1 MKMKFKLYLLSCVF
15 FVLLNNSCNR
25 SPETQISVHYLGH
38 SSFIIQ
44 FENELTVLTDFGTS
58 NSYGLESPIYEF
70 GDFVPSVVTYSHVD
84 HIDHYGRKIP
94 SEVVNI
100 LSNCDSL
107 TIKNLKII
115 PIRTSELDLEKPDN
129 TSFLF
134 EYKGVKILHLADA
147 QANIKNI
154 NDEKNRSYLEQIL
167 PKNLDL
173 LLMTIEGRTQF
184 IKEAEAFIN
193 LLQPKRVIPIH
204 YWSVKYKKDFLE
216 YLRDKSNYQIEEKSN
231 AKYSFSNFDKTAYKT
246 KIISLEPAP
255 FTNEPVK

>member
-1 MKMKFKLYLLSCVF
+1 MKFKLYLLSCVF

-58 NSYGLESPIYEF
+58 NSYGLDSPIYEF
-70 GDFVPSVVTYSHVD
+70 GNFIPSVVTYSHVD

-107 TIKNLKII
+107 TLKNLKII
-115 PIRTSELDLEKPDN
+115 QIRTSELDLDKPDN

-134 EYKGVKILHLADA
+134 EYKGLKILHLADA

-154 NDEKNRSYLEQIL
+154 NDENNRSHLEQIL

-184 IKEAEAFIN
+184 IKEAETFIN

-204 YWSVKYKKDFLE
+204 YWSKKYKEDFLD
-216 YLRDKSNYQIEEKSN
+216 YLKNKDIYQIEKTPI
-231 AKYSFSNFDKTAYKT
+231 AQFSFSNSDKTT
-246 KIISLEPAP
+246 DRIKIISLEPAP
-255 FTNEPVK
+255 FINEPVR